1 MKKFLLMTVAALGLC
16 LAACSGGNAP
26 KPTGDPAKDAQA
38 AADYMITLMENVTD
52 EASVNEMEKQ
62 IADLQKEF
70 EEFYK
75 DKKDDWAKF
84 EEEGK
89 KYTQSPEYQKKTEEA
104 MKKMMEVAMKAAK

>member
-38 AADYMITLMENVTD
+38 AADYMITLMENVKD
-52 EASVNEMEKQ
+52 EASANEMEKQ

-75 DKKDDWAKF
+75 DKQDDWAKF

-104 MKKMMEVAMKAAK
+104 MKKMMEVTMKAAK